1 MEIIVHPAT
10 DTSEKEGIKEVL
22 NAFADAWNVHDPK
35 RFSQLFSED
44 TDFTNV
50 KGVYRHGR
58 TAFEEF
64 HTPFFKTVW
73 ASSTLKINR
82 SRIRFI
88 KPDVA
93 AVDAWWDLDGLK
105 GPDGTHR
112 PPRTGLLMFIMT
124 KEDNNWMITVMHN
137 MDLPESVGVN
147 C

>member
-1 MEIIVHPAT
+1 MEVTKYPAT
-10 DTSEKEGIKEVL
+10 SASSIEGIEQVL
-22 NAFADAWNVHDPK
+22 NDFIAAWNVHDAK
-35 RFSQLFSED
+35 LFSRLFADD

-58 TAFEEF
+58 MAFEEF
-64 HTPFFKTVW
+64 HAPFFKTVW
-73 ASSTLKINR
+73 ASSVIKINR

-93 AVDAWWDLDGLK
+93 FVDAWWDLDGLK
-105 GPDGTHR
+105 GPDGTDR
-112 PPRTGLLMFIMT
+112 PPRTGLLMFVMT
-124 KEDNNWMITVMHN
+124 LHDNQWLITVMHN